1 MRDSVGISPTSR
13 PSSPVSKERN
23 AICIFDYVPIIH
35 AVTARARYPLAMNA
49 GEFLV
54 IDVETSGGS
63 MQNIPEGF
71 NLLVTGLRRDNF
83 YAMYTS
89 EPESL
94 AALADDLAAFA
105 GPVVTFNGARFDL
118 PVLDRWCTEQLGRN
132 LVVPNHYDLMIEII
146 NTAGRRISLDH
157 LCLYT
162 FGEEKLK
169 WDHRRN
175 AEAWANEPQ
184 LLIDYNRVDIDLT
197 HELFMRVLRGEP
209 LFLGDATVVLPQ
221 PRPTP

>member
-1 MRDSVGISPTSR
+1 MD
-13 PSSPVSKERN
+13 
-23 AICIFDYVPIIH
+23 
-35 AVTARARYPLAMNA
+35 A
-49 GEFLV
+49 GDFLV
-54 IDVETSGGS
+54 IDIETTGGS

-71 NLLVTGLRRDNF
+71 IHLVTGLRRGNF

-94 AALADDLAAFA
+94 AALADQLESFE
-105 GPVVTFNGARFDL
+105 GPTVTFNGARFDL
-118 PVLDRWCTEQLGRN
+118 PVLDRWFNDVLGRK
-132 LVVPNHYDLMIEII
+132 LIVQQHYDLMIEII
-146 NTAGRRISLDH
+146 NTAGRRISLDN

-175 AEAWANEPQ
+175 AEVWATEPQ
-184 LLIDYNRVDIDLT
+184 LLIDYNRVDVDLT

-209 LFLGDATVVLPQ
+209 LFLGDATVTLPL
-221 PRPTP
+221 PRG